1 MKKFFNIQENY
12 RFEWNDIR
20 AVATIANVILIMMFG
35 LKIAWFGLFLAV
47 VGIIKNYKGDRHI
60 NSYIMY
66 VANIVL
72 NVYFSRWQSLI
83 VYLAVVNSAVN
94 LSLY

>member
-1 MKKFFNIQENY
+1 MKKFFYIEEAY

-20 AVATIANVILIMMFG
+20 AIATIVNVILIMMFG

-66 VANIVL
+66 VANIIL
-72 NVYFSRWQSLI
+72 NVYFL
-83 VYLAVVNSAVN
+83 L
-94 LSLY
+94 LL